1 MSSLEANLW
10 SYENIVLSRF
20 VIELFFPCKTGTC
33 LLINMQSMFCMV
45 NKIINNWVSV
55 RLELPGVTFTSRRVI
70 LMWRI
75 SLQWH
80 LYRNRNNW
88 CKNEFTGEKGKSG
101 QFCDMFAKYVDN
113 APIMCAWYLIR
124 NFQIKK
130 RNYTI
135 YQHVYLILFGN
146 GAWTPT
152 EKNEDLIWL
161 FIFSDS

>member
-1 MSSLEANLW
+1 
-10 SYENIVLSRF
+10 
-20 VIELFFPCKTGTC
+20 
-33 LLINMQSMFCMV
+33 
-45 NKIINNWVSV
+45 
-55 RLELPGVTFTSRRVI
+55 
-70 LMWRI
+70 MWRI

-152 EKNEDLIWL
+152 EKNEDFIWL
-161 FIFSDS
+161 FNFSDSTCQTFYFIHTAIRFFFISCKNLTHDSPLQISSRITRWDFYVRKDIIYVNIIFPHQNHLWFLLIHALSYF